1 MVNSHHA
8 NATLM
13 KKPIK
18 EAVIQRYSLEKVF
31 LKQAANLLENTHAEV

>member
-1 MVNSHHA
+1 MVNSHQA
-8 NATLM
+8 NATPM

-18 EAVIQRYSLEKVF
+18 EAVIQRCSLEKVF